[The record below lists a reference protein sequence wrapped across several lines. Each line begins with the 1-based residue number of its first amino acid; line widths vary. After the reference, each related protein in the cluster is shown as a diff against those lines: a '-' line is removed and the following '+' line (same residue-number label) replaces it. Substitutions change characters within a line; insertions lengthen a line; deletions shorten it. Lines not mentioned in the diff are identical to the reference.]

1 MGSLS
6 NVRQPERFSHVRS
19 RLDIAASATV
29 AGKELPKGA
38 VRGRPNMVEGRV
50 QHRA

>member
-1 MGSLS
+1 MGSSS
-6 NVRQPERFSHVRS
+6 NVRQPERFSHVGS
-19 RLDIAASATV
+19 RLDTVASATV
-29 AGKELPKGA
+29 AGKGLPRGA